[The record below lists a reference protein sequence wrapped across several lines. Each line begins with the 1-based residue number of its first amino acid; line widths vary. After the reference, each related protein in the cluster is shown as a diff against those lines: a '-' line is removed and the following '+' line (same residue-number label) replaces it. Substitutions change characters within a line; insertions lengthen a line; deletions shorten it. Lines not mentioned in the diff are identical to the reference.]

1 MKRSLIR
8 STSTHPSPS
17 RGLGDS
23 STGLD
28 EPTPERPVVLFEH
41 INFRGTARAY
51 EPGAYQDS
59 RIIGNVDLPPDLPQ
73 NPRPF
78 DKLGGSQSRIS
89 SIKVYPGASVKAFKN
104 GTFGSTMRGDATE
117 SLVIEESVSDLRN
130 RSFNDT
136 ISSFVVRPPQQESGG
151 GGSGGQSGD
160 QVQTAGLGL
169 DFGNIAMG
177 AGGLVLLAGGVYA
190 FTQTDE

>member
-1 MKRSLIR
+1 MKRTLIR
-8 STSTHPSPS
+8 STSTHPGPS

-23 STGLD
+23 STGLS

-41 INFRGTARAY
+41 INFRGTGRAY

-78 DKLGGSQSRIS
+78 DKMGGSQSKIS
-89 SIKVYPGASVKAFKN
+89 SIKVYPGARAEVFKN

-117 SLVIEESVSDLRN
+117 SLVIEDSVSDLRQ

-136 ISSFVVRPPQQESGG
+136 ISSFIVHPPQQASGG
-151 GGSGGQSGD
+151 DGSGGQGGR
-160 QVQTAGLGL
+160 QVQTAGFGL
-169 DFGNIAMG
+169 DFGNVAMG
-177 AGGLVLLAGGVYA
+177 AGGLVLLAGGIFA
-190 FTQTDE
+190 FTQSDD